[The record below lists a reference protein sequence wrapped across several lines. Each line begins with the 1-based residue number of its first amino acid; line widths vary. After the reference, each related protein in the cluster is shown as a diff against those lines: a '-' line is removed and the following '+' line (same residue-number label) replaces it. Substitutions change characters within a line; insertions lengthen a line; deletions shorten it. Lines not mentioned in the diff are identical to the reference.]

1 MADNMDN
8 MPPWLTPVEEL
19 EDSVSPGIFEGNMK
33 KVVVSVA
40 VLVIAVFV
48 VAMWL
53 MYDRPA
59 DNFEKPIEVL
69 AAMEPIKVKPEKTG
83 GKEILNQD
91 KDVYKRLTG
100 EGDEKQPTSLANEAE
115 MPLSELPAD
124 EVKQEIKKEIEPVE
138 KSINF
143 ELSKAA
149 IIADKEPAAESIV
162 REKPVQPKAVPAA
175 IILDDGKHKIQLGA
189 YGAEK
194 GAADFW
200 DDIRAKMPTV
210 FKGMREEFV
219 PLTRNGRTLYRLRVG
234 PVKDRAEADRLCLQI
249 KAKQF
254 ACMVVDPK

>member
-8 MPPWLTPVEEL
+8 MPPWLTPVEEM
-19 EDSVSPGIFEGNMK
+19 EDSVSQGIFEGNMK

-40 VLVIAVFV
+40 ILVIAIFV

-69 AAMEPIKVKPEKTG
+69 AAMDPIRVKPEKSG

-100 EGDEKQPTSLANEAE
+100 EGDEKQPTSLASEAE
-115 MPLSELPAD
+115 IPLSKLPAD
-124 EVKQEIKKEIEPVE
+124 KIKKEINKEAQLAE
-138 KSINF
+138 KSNKTKM
-143 ELSKAA
+143 EEP
-149 IIADKEPAAESIV
+149 IIEAMV
-162 REKPVQPKAVPAA
+162 REKPAQPKAIPAA
-175 IILDDGKHKIQLGA
+175 MLFNGKHKIQLGA
-189 YGAEK
+189 YGAES
-194 GAADFW
+194 GAAAYW
-200 DDIRAKMPTV
+200 KEIKAKMPTT

-234 PVKDRAEADRLCLQI
+234 PVKDRAEADRLCLEI

>member
-8 MPPWLTPVEEL
+8 MPPWLTPVEEM
-19 EDSVSPGIFEGNMK
+19 EDSVSQGIFEGNMK

-40 VLVIAVFV
+40 ILVIAIFV

-69 AAMEPIKVKPEKTG
+69 AAMDPIRVKPKKSG

-100 EGDEKQPTSLANEAE
+100 ESDEKQPTSLASEAE
-115 MPLSELPAD
+115 MPLSKLPAD
-124 EVKQEIKKEIEPVE
+124 KIKKEINKEAQLAEKYNKNKMEEP
-138 KSINF
+138 
-143 ELSKAA
+143 
-149 IIADKEPAAESIV
+149 IIEAMV
-162 REKPVQPKAVPAA
+162 REKPAQPKAIPAA
-175 IILDDGKHKIQLGA
+175 MLFNGKHKIQLGA
-189 YGAEK
+189 YGAES
-194 GAADFW
+194 GAAAYW
-200 DDIRAKMPTV
+200 KEIKAKMPTT

-234 PVKDRAEADRLCLQI
+234 PVKDRAEADRLCLEI

>member
-8 MPPWLTPVEEL
+8 MPPWLTPVEEM
-19 EDSVSPGIFEGNMK
+19 EDSASPGIFEGNMK

-40 VLVIAVFV
+40 ILVVAVFV

-59 DNFEKPIEVL
+59 DDFEKPIEVL
-69 AAMEPIKVKPEKTG
+69 AAMEPIKVKPKDSG

-100 EGDEKQPTSLANEAE
+100 DGDEKQPTSLASEAE

-124 EVKQEIKKEIEPVE
+124 EVKQEIKKEIEPID
-138 KSINF
+138 KSSNF

-149 IIADKEPAAESIV
+149 IIADKKPVPESIV
-162 REKPVQPKAVPAA
+162 REKPVQPKAVPAT
-175 IILDDGKHKIQLGA
+175 ILSDGKHKIQLGA

-200 DDIRAKMPTV
+200 KEIQIKMPTV
-210 FKGMREEFV
+210 FKGMQEEFV

-249 KAKQF
+249 KAKQY

>member
-8 MPPWLTPVEEL
+8 MPPWLTPVEEM
-19 EDSVSPGIFEGNMK
+19 EDSVPQGIFEGNMK

-40 VLVIAVFV
+40 ILVIAVFV

-69 AAMEPIKVKPEKTG
+69 AAMEPIRVKPEEAG

-100 EGDEKQPTSLANEAE
+100 EGDEKQPTSLASEAE

-124 EVKQEIKKEIEPVE
+124 DVKKEINKEVE
-138 KSINF
+138 V
-143 ELSKAA
+143 
-149 IIADKEPAAESIV
+149 ADKSSKIEIIEPEIVAEKKPVVAAMV
-162 REKPVQPKAVPAA
+162 REKPAQPKAIPAA
-175 IILDDGKHKIQLGA
+175 ILSNGKHKIQLGA
-189 YGAEK
+189 YGAES
-194 GAADFW
+194 GAAAYW
-200 DDIRAKMPTV
+200 KEINAKMPTT

-234 PVKDRAEADRLCLQI
+234 PVKDRVEADRLCLQI